1 MATKVEV
8 IMLKLKKFYKS
19 TIASLIPCLCAT
31 VALLM
36 STPTYAAKVDVKVFK
51 EDVEKF
57 DKANIKTILI
67 TVPFEGQK
75 VNESDAIADAFALMP
90 LSIAGYYVVPS
101 AVFEE
106 IVQAYY
112 GPNHE
117 IKVHSIPMK
126 VLKEE
131 FGIDA
136 VLTITPFGLDK
147 ETSGGKYSVS
157 VYANLI
163 ETATG
168 ANLWSGEASDEGG
181 LGYGFYLDGQT
192 GGDAVSTLVLLSAE
206 LIANIVLNVA
216 SLVDSHLLRDDL
228 EFLAEGETFLFAPR
242 LEKYEPLKK
251 NDVDQGKVKSYKQP
265 FLFGPYSQHYKQDY
279 YLKDH
284 PQD

>member
-1 MATKVEV
+1 
-8 IMLKLKKFYKS
+8 
-19 TIASLIPCLCAT
+19 
-31 VALLM
+31 M

-75 VNESDAIADAFALMP
+75 VKESDAIADAFAFMP
-90 LSIAGYYVVPS
+90 LSIAGYYVIPS
-101 AVFEE
+101 SVFEE

-112 GPNHE
+112 GPHHE

-136 VLTITPFGLDK
+136 VLTISPFGLDK

-168 ANLWSGEASDEGG
+168 ANLWSGEASDEG
-181 LGYGFYLDGQT
+181 
-192 GGDAVSTLVLLSAE
+192 A
-206 LIANIVLNVA
+206 
-216 SLVDSHLLRDDL
+216 
-228 EFLAEGETFLFAPR
+228 
-242 LEKYEPLKK
+242 
-251 NDVDQGKVKSYKQP
+251 
-265 FLFGPYSQHYKQDY
+265 
-279 YLKDH
+279 
-284 PQD
+284 